1 MPYIDE
7 AKRIEIDTYGIN
19 AVSNAGELNYF
30 ITSRIV
36 LYLGEYPNYEAY
48 NKILGV
54 LEAVKLELYRR
65 VIAPYEDK
73 KKEKHGDV
81 Y

>member
-1 MPYIDE
+1 MPYIDKV
-7 AKRIEIDTYGIN
+7 KRKEIDKYGLD
-19 AVSNAGELNYF
+19 AVQSAGEFNYF
-30 ITSRIV
+30 ITSNIL

-65 VIAPYEDK
+65 VISKYEDK
-73 KKEKHGDV
+73 KCEENGDV